1 MDPDNADGSNLRKKS
16 VPSKDKQTRK
26 MQTQKAV
33 GEYPKGPVANLGT
46 DYEWKLHCLFAVAA
60 FKHFDNWSLAN
71 EYIEAGKFD
80 DLVFKINDQCL
91 LLQAKFKENKQV
103 SDQHFWSTNPK
114 SDNFSIYKYILSYND
129 IKWKFKGLK
138 TNAIVL
144 CTNAN
149 LPDST
154 FNPKRISENN
164 IVNKIF
170 GNQVEMGSIR
180 EEHRKK
186 FDEVKTYQENISD
199 VDKDKVTWKTIS
211 LNHNDIEEFMSK
223 FIVIKVSIEQIDKQI
238 SYLIMSMEKKN
249 PSLKNLY
256 IINHVHYWRNLGS
269 KHSVYMTKNY
279 MRFIWYREEN
289 DRCIQQFLNYEI
301 SFLNP
306 YQFLLAI
313 NLIKVEHNLD
323 LYLTK
328 IVNSIN
334 LIYKKQDKPDEMF
347 FKEVLFLAIQSDYKT
362 IENTVECFKIKN
374 VKYLVVSFLE
384 MDENQSKEI
393 YIKISRILDTNK
405 QKKVIIVAENFG
417 FQDTNVENDQ
427 IRLNLFDENTK
438 EIVYNTIIE
447 FQGEAVTLK
456 HLLNNFKVAN
466 LMDGCKS
473 IDIMDKSYISSL
485 FKSAGESCDLNR
497 ESYKELVESIK
508 NKLSND
514 APDLRNPTVL
524 EFQGQQIVL
533 DDLVTIC
540 KIEYLTDEL
549 FVLQLIK
556 KESLSLGK
564 YSIPSTTSEK
574 YYVPRLLSIDFQN
587 LFSEE
592 FLLNELNTINK
603 KVAVLTGPLGAG
615 KTTLLE
621 NIILSRKLND
631 QKCSR
636 LTWIINIELSKAA
649 EYLQNKSLNPSLLGL
664 LSYSEDT
671 RGHFEIQALK
681 SIEKIIVI
689 DGIDENNSEYIHE
702 VQDLIKNCPISEN
715 LNILLVIMACR
726 NYDFILKKIRNK
738 PDVETIVVEPF
749 NEQDQEMFFEK
760 YVTFKNATSVQ
771 KTKKV
776 FFDLKAQAPGI
787 KKFCSTPFALR
798 LLIDI
803 LLNNEDHLEHISKIF
818 SKSLSVYEFYKLFL
832 EEKKKSFVQQQKWD
846 RCVIN
851 SIVTDAFDTYLTKTR
866 KFAASKSLPR
876 ELQEL
881 FNTDISPSINPSML
895 SIGIFEEKNGE
906 FKFIHKSFEEYFAA
920 EYIWNCL
927 SHKRISDSILLA
939 LLNKLFLNTQYAGVS
954 GFFEEILITKISDRG
969 YNKISKEFGRV
980 LSEQRWVES
989 ISLLVFQG
997 YFNIVK
1003 FVFHEYDGF
1012 SKVINHR
1019 GTSGETALH
1028 LSAHYPHLV
1037 KYLVENGAEINCV
1050 DENGMTIFH
1059 YIIMMCWDSDKYKI
1073 YFNMIFEKMKYRDN
1087 FKTITFFD
1095 EYLKLICRD
1104 QQRGIRCKVEYDVIL
1119 DLIDYLTDCGL
1130 DLSVKDKDEDTSV
1143 HWATQAGFPTL
1154 LKTLIEKYKL
1164 EYTAVDKY
1172 GYTPLHYACQFDSLG
1187 ILEYFEQSELLCVN
1201 NSSLVSSYKPPT
1213 TVKILNDLDQ
1223 QTESLLL
1230 KNKYLNLSAVDN
1242 DGASVIHRAASGNA
1256 VDILIYLIN
1265 KYKLNPKL
1273 VDKYGNTPLHEAG
1286 SYNSLE
1292 AFTFLLETAQLD
1304 VNDCNNNGNSV
1315 LYSAAG
1321 GNAVKI
1327 IKYLYSKDEYKHLFE
1342 QQNNDGDT
1350 IIHSAA
1356 RGDAT
1361 DALTYLIFT
1370 CKLACDVTDKY
1381 GNTPLH
1387 SASSNDAL
1395 EAFKYLLVQ
1404 AKLDVNQCNERDESV
1419 VHKAAYAN
1427 SMNVLKF
1434 LIDVYKLS
1442 PKLVDELG
1450 NTPLHDAAY
1459 SDSLEALKFLLQS
1472 EKIDVNDG
1480 NNVGDTV
1487 LHKAAFGNATKVIEY
1502 LHSQPA
1508 YAHLF
1513 NITNKMKDT
1522 ALHTACIGN
1531 SIDALTFLVN
1541 RYPCLIN
1548 SVDEDGNTPLHEAA
1562 FYDSLESFKQLL
1574 QCTKLD
1580 INIRNK
1586 ESRTVLHLAAGQNS
1600 MKVLKFLIDDR
1611 YPCLINSVDEYGNT
1625 PLHEAAFYDSLE
1637 SVKQLLQCTKLDIN
1651 IRNTESHT
1659 VLHLAAGENSMK
1671 VLKFLIDDYKLSPK
1685 LVNEY
1690 GNTPLNTA
1698 AYNDSLEA
1706 FKYLLQSEKIN
1717 VNDCNNMGDTVLH
1730 CAAYRNSTEIIEYLH
1745 SDPAYARLFNI
1756 KNKIKQT
1763 ALHAACKGNSV
1774 DALSFIVDNYP
1785 HLINSVDEDGYT
1797 PFHEAAFYDSLES
1810 FKYLLQC
1817 TKLDVKICNQRGETV
1832 LHRAA
1837 LGNSMNVLK
1846 FLIDDYKLSLKVVDI
1861 TGNTPLHYSAVH
1873 DDTLEAF
1880 KYLLQ
1885 SEEIN
1890 VNDCNNRGNTVLHLA
1905 AFGNATKIIEY
1916 LHSDPDYK
1924 DLFNTTNKMKQSAL
1938 HTACQK
1944 NSVQALAFFVN
1955 NYPDQINSL
1964 DEDGNTPLHE
1974 AAFYDSFESFT
1985 YLLECTT
1992 LDIKTCN
1999 QKGETV
2005 LHSAACENSMKVLK
2019 YLIDECNMSPTVI
2032 DIHGDT
2038 PLHVAAFNNSV
2049 EAFTY
2054 LLKTEKL
2061 NINDCNDKGDSVLH
2075 KAVHGKA
2082 IKVIEV
2088 IFTSFMQ

>member
-16 VPSKDKQTRK
+16 VPSKDKQTQK
-26 MQTQKAV
+26 LQTQKAV

-80 DLVFKINDQCL
+80 DLVFKINDECL

-103 SDQHFWSTNPK
+103 SHQNFWSTNPK

-129 IKWKFKGLK
+129 IKWKFKDFK

-164 IVNKIF
+164 IINKIF
-170 GNQVEMGSIR
+170 GNQVGMGSIK
-180 EEHRKK
+180 EEHCKK
-186 FDEVKTYQENISD
+186 FDEVKTYQKNISD
-199 VDKDKVTWKTIS
+199 VDKDKLTWQSIS
-211 LNHNDIEEFMSK
+211 LNHNDIEEFISK
-223 FIVIKVSIEQIDKQI
+223 FVVIKVSIEQIDKQI
-238 SYLIMSMEKKN
+238 SDLIMSMEKKN

-279 MRFIWYREEN
+279 MRLIWYREEN

-306 YQFLLAI
+306 YQFSLAI

-323 LYLTK
+323 LCLAK
-328 IVNSIN
+328 IVNSIK

-347 FKEVLFLAIQSDYKT
+347 FKEVLFLALQSDYKT
-362 IENTVECFKIKN
+362 IKNTVECFEIKN

-384 MDENQSKEI
+384 MDENQSTEI
-393 YIKISRILDTNK
+393 YNKISRILDTNK
-405 QKKVIIVAENFG
+405 QKKVIIVAKNFK

-456 HLLNNFKVAN
+456 HLLNSCRVAN

-485 FKSAGESCDLNR
+485 FKSAGESCDLSR
-497 ESYKELVESIK
+497 DSYKELVESIK
-508 NKLSND
+508 NRLSNHD
-514 APDLRNPTVL
+514 SDLKNPTVL
-524 EFQGQQIVL
+524 EFQDQHIVL
-533 DDLVTIC
+533 DDIVTIC

-549 FVLQLIK
+549 FISQLIK
-556 KESLSLGK
+556 KEPLSLGK
-564 YSIPSTTSEK
+564 YSIPSITSEK
-574 YYVPRLLSIDFQN
+574 YYVPRHLSMDFQN

-621 NIILSRKLND
+621 NIILSRKLKDKN
-631 QKCSR
+631 CSR

-664 LSYSEDT
+664 LSYSELQDT
-671 RGHFEIQALK
+671 RGNFEIQALK

-689 DGIDENNSEYIHE
+689 DGIDENNSEYIHQ
-702 VQDLIKNCPISEN
+702 VQDLIEDGSNSEN
-715 LNILLVIMACR
+715 LNVLLVIMACR

-749 NEQDQEMFFEK
+749 NEQDQEIFFEK

-776 FFDLKAQAPGI
+776 FCDLKAQAPGI

-832 EEKKKSFVQQQKWD
+832 EEKKKTFVQQQKCD
-846 RCVIN
+846 RCAIN
-851 SIVTDAFDTYLTKTR
+851 SIVVTDAFGTYLTKTR
-866 KFAASKSLPR
+866 KFAASKGIPR

-881 FNTDISPSINPSML
+881 FNTDISPSINTSML
-895 SIGIFEEKNGE
+895 SIGIFEEKNGD

-969 YNKISKEFGRV
+969 YNKISKEFGRT
-980 LSEQRWVES
+980 LSEQRWVEN

-1012 SKVINHR
+1012 SNVINHR
-1019 GTSGETALH
+1019 GSSGETALH

-1037 KYLVENGAEINCV
+1037 KYLVEKGAEINCV
-1050 DENGMTIFH
+1050 DENGLTIFH
-1059 YIIMMCWDSDKYKI
+1059 YSIMMCWDSDKYKI

-1095 EYLKLICRD
+1095 EYLKLIRRD
-1104 QQRGIRCKVEYDVIL
+1104 QQKGIRCKVEYDVIL
-1119 DLIDYLTDCGL
+1119 DLIDYLTYHGL
-1130 DLSVKDKDEDTSV
+1130 NLSVKDKDEDTSV
-1143 HWATQAGFPTL
+1143 HWAAQAGFLTL

-1164 EYTAVDKY
+1164 EYTAVDIN
-1172 GYTPLHYACQFDSLG
+1172 GDTPLHYACQFDSLD

-1201 NSSLVSSYKPPT
+1201 NSSLVSSYNPPK

-1230 KNKYLNLSAVDN
+1230 KNKYLNLSAVN
-1242 DGASVIHRAASGNA
+1242 TDGESLIHRAASGNA
-1256 VDILIYLIN
+1256 VNILICLIN

-1273 VDKYGNTPLHEAG
+1273 VDKYGYTPLHEAA
-1286 SYNSLE
+1286 STNSLE

-1304 VNDCNNNGNSV
+1304 INDCNNKGNSV
-1315 LYSAAG
+1315 LHSAAG

-1327 IKYLYSKDEYKHLFE
+1327 IKYLYSKDEYKHLFD
-1342 QQNNDGDT
+1342 QKNNDGDT

-1356 RGDAT
+1356 RGDAA

-1370 CKLACDVTDKY
+1370 CKLACDVPDKYGNTPAHDAAKNNSLNALIILENNKVNLTAKNKRGVSLLHRSASNNAIDVIKHLTMGLNRNTNAETKLNLVDNY

-1387 SASSNDAL
+1387 SAASNDAL
-1395 EAFKYLLVQ
+1395 EALKFLIQ
-1404 AKLDVNQCNERDESV
+1404 AKLDVNQCNERGESV
-1419 VHKAAYAN
+1419 VHKAAYEN

-1434 LIDVYKLS
+1434 LIDGYKLS
-1442 PKLVDELG
+1442 PKLEDEFG

-1459 SDSLEALKFLLQS
+1459 NDSLEAFKFLLQS
-1472 EKIDVNDG
+1472 EKIDVNDC
-1480 NNVGDTV
+1480 NNTGDTV
-1487 LHKAAFGNATKVIEY
+1487 LHKAAYGNATKIIDY
-1502 LHSQPA
+1502 LHSELA

-1513 NITNKMKDT
+1513 DITNKVKQT
-1522 ALHTACIGN
+1522 ALHKACKGN

-1541 RYPCLIN
+1541 SYGYLIN
-1548 SVDEDGNTPLHEAA
+1548 IIDENGNTPLHEAA
-1562 FYDSLESFKQLL
+1562 S
-1574 QCTKLD
+1574 
-1580 INIRNK
+1580 N
-1586 ESRTVLHLAAGQNS
+1586 
-1600 MKVLKFLIDDR
+1600 
-1611 YPCLINSVDEYGNT
+1611 
-1625 PLHEAAFYDSLE
+1625 
-1637 SVKQLLQCTKLDIN
+1637 
-1651 IRNTESHT
+1651 
-1659 VLHLAAGENSMK
+1659 
-1671 VLKFLIDDYKLSPK
+1671 
-1685 LVNEY
+1685 
-1690 GNTPLNTA
+1690 
-1698 AYNDSLEA
+1698 
-1706 FKYLLQSEKIN
+1706 
-1717 VNDCNNMGDTVLH
+1717 
-1730 CAAYRNSTEIIEYLH
+1730 
-1745 SDPAYARLFNI
+1745 
-1756 KNKIKQT
+1756 
-1763 ALHAACKGNSV
+1763 
-1774 DALSFIVDNYP
+1774 
-1785 HLINSVDEDGYT
+1785 
-1797 PFHEAAFYDSLES
+1797 DSLES

-1817 TKLDVKICNQRGETV
+1817 TQ
-1832 LHRAA
+1832 
-1837 LGNSMNVLK
+1837 
-1846 FLIDDYKLSLKVVDI
+1846 
-1861 TGNTPLHYSAVH
+1861 
-1873 DDTLEAF
+1873 
-1880 KYLLQ
+1880 
-1885 SEEIN
+1885 
-1890 VNDCNNRGNTVLHLA
+1890 
-1905 AFGNATKIIEY
+1905 
-1916 LHSDPDYK
+1916 
-1924 DLFNTTNKMKQSAL
+1924 
-1938 HTACQK
+1938 
-1944 NSVQALAFFVN
+1944 
-1955 NYPDQINSL
+1955 
-1964 DEDGNTPLHE
+1964 
-1974 AAFYDSFESFT
+1974 
-1985 YLLECTT
+1985 

-1999 QKGETV
+1999 QKGKTV
-2005 LHSAACENSMKVLK
+2005 LHIAACENSMKVLK
-2019 YLIDECNMSPTVI
+2019 YLIDECNMSLTLV

-2054 LLKTEKL
+2054 LLNTEKL
-2061 NINDCNDKGDSVLH
+2061 NINDCNYNGDTVLH
-2075 KAVHGKA
+2075 KAVRGKA